1 MAKAKFMNGEFS
13 AKFKGKRKFVAEQ
26 MEAIKDYAARDDMQI
41 NICPIIQERP
51 SEKKNTEEQI
61 TPTHFISGN
70 LEHVVVAIYDNAGIP
85 SFMHR
90 FRKVTN
96 KELFGGSDK
105 TNAAFI
111 IGDEEYDE
119 IYISAISRDTIEV
132 ALRKKSLCERRE
144 SYDTFSKLIGSVLK
158 PVILNCSVKNR
169 ITVLVDYERTFQI
182 G

>member
-41 NICPIIQERP
+41 NICPVIQGRP

-70 LEHVVVAIYDNAGIP
+70 LEHAVVAIYDNAGIP

-111 IGDEEYDE
+111 IGD
-119 IYISAISRDTIEV
+119 
-132 ALRKKSLCERRE
+132 
-144 SYDTFSKLIGSVLK
+144 
-158 PVILNCSVKNR
+158 
-169 ITVLVDYERTFQI
+169 QI
-182 G
+182 PC

>member
-41 NICPIIQERP
+41 NICPVIQERP

-70 LEHVVVAIYDNAGIP
+70 LEHAVVAIYDNAGIP

-105 TNAAFI
+105 TNACLLYTSDAA
-111 IGDEEYDE
+111 DE
-119 IYISAISRDTIEV
+119 
-132 ALRKKSLCERRE
+132 L
-144 SYDTFSKLIGSVLK
+144 
-158 PVILNCSVKNR
+158 
-169 ITVLVDYERTFQI
+169 
-182 G
+182 

>member
-41 NICPIIQERP
+41 NICPVIQERP

-61 TPTHFISGN
+61 TPTYSIGGN
-70 LEHVVVAIYDNAGIP
+70 LEHAVVAIYDNAGIP

-111 IGDEEYDE
+111 IGGEEPGLHPWHDAGAYYLQE
-119 IYISAISRDTIEV
+119 PSAMAPAHLLDAQPGERVLDLCA
-132 ALRKKSLCERRE
+132 ALLVVRKNK
-144 SYDTFSKLIGSVLK
+144 
-158 PVILNCSVKNR
+158 
-169 ITVLVDYERTFQI
+169 
-182 G
+182 

>member
-41 NICPIIQERP
+41 NICPVIQERP

-70 LEHVVVAIYDNAGIP
+70 LEHAVVAIYDNAGIP

-90 FRKVTN
+90 FYVYEPKKRMIMSIKFKHRVVQW
-96 KELFGGSDK
+96 
-105 TNAAFI
+105 A
-111 IGDEEYDE
+111 
-119 IYISAISRDTIEV
+119 IYR
-132 ALRKKSLCERRE
+132 
-144 SYDTFSKLIGSVLK
+144 
-158 PVILNCSVKNR
+158 VINPM
-169 ITVLVDYERTFQI
+169 
-182 G
+182 